1 MVKPGGLPWLVWL
14 DGLVEGSS
22 LQPAGKNQRKQ
33 MEAKKFEMELA
44 GRKLTIETGLL
55 AKQANGAV
63 TVRYGDTMVL
73 ATVVYSKYPRVG
85 KDFFP
90 LMVEYDEKMYASGKI
105 KGSRF
110 VKREGRPSDEAQLTA
125 RLIDRPLRPLFDQ
138 RIRNDIQVVIT
149 TMSYDG
155 QNDPDVPALVAAA
168 TAVLISD
175 IPFEASLGAVR
186 VGLVDGQMIIN
197 PTVEQRIKSSLDL
210 VVAGTQENIVMVEAG
225 AKEVAETDVLKAI
238 AFGHEAIK
246 QIVALLAE
254 VAKSI
259 GKTKMKLEFPE
270 PGATTL
276 KDKVLAAVGGQLDEI
291 LNINIKLERMA
302 KTDALEEKVVEQL
315 TSDFDDQFGAN
326 QLKSIEKKEEE
337 YKKLVTDIKA
347 AFHEAVS
354 DRVRADILEKERRI
368 GGRKLDEIRPIN
380 ISVGVSPRTH
390 GTGLFTRGETQVLT
404 VATLGSPGDEQV
416 IDGMED
422 EYKKRYIHHYNMPA
436 FATGE
441 TGPSRW
447 PSRRELGHGAMAE
460 KALIPV
466 LPLQEKFPYTI
477 RLVSEVLEA
486 NGSTS
491 MASTCA
497 STLALMDAGVPITSP
512 VAGVAMGLVTDSQ
525 GKFKVLT
532 DIQGEEDHLGDMDF
546 KVTGTEKGV
555 TCMQMDIKVK
565 GITHEIFEQAL
576 SQARA
581 GRLEI
586 LEKIK
591 AVIAAPRAELSKYA
605 PRIKTIKINPEKIR
619 EVIGPGGKVINKIIE
634 ETGVKIDIDDAG
646 LVMISSV
653 DPEGMKK
660 AIQKVEDITREAEVG
675 KIYHGKVTRLM
686 NFGAFVEIF
695 PGHEG
700 LVHISEMAPYRV
712 DRVEDIVKE
721 GDGIDVIVTEI
732 DDQGRTNL
740 SKKLAD
746 EKLGKS
752 VSKPKPGTGSGLGG
766 RSSSGF
772 RPSRFGRG
780 DRGRRSDGGR
790 PPRRGF
796 FIKK

>member
-1 MVKPGGLPWLVWL
+1 
-14 DGLVEGSS
+14 
-22 LQPAGKNQRKQ
+22 

-44 GRKLTIETGLL
+44 GRKLVIETGLL

-73 ATVVYSKYPRVG
+73 AAVVYSKHPRVG

-155 QNDPDVPALVAAA
+155 QNDPDVPALIASA

-175 IPFEASLGAVR
+175 IPFEAPVGAVR
-186 VGLVDGQMIIN
+186 VGLVDGQMVLN
-197 PTVEQRIKSSLDL
+197 PTVEQRDKSSLDL
-210 VVAGTQENIVMVEAG
+210 IVAGTKESIVMVEAG
-225 AKEVAETDVLKAI
+225 AKEVAEEEILKAM

-246 QIVALLAE
+246 QIVALQAE
-254 VAKSI
+254 V
-259 GKTKMKLEFPE
+259 
-270 PGATTL
+270 
-276 KDKVLAAVGGQLDEI
+276 VAAVGKPKMVLELPEVGEATLKKKVAAAVGDKLDEI
-291 LNINIKLERMA
+291 LKTNVKLERLA
-302 KTDALEEKVVEQL
+302 KTEALAAEVVEQL
-315 TSDFDDQFGAN
+315 TEDFDDTFSAN
-326 QLKSIEKKEEE
+326 KLKSIEEKQEQLKTFVAAIKE
-337 YKKLVTDIKA
+337 
-347 AFHEAVS
+347 AFHAIIA
-354 DRVRADILEKERRI
+354 DRVRADILEKEHRI
-368 GGRKLDEIRPIN
+368 GGRKLNEIRPIS

-404 VATLGSPGDEQV
+404 VVTLGSPGDEQI
-416 IDGMED
+416 IDGMEV

-460 KALIPV
+460 RALIPV
-466 LPLQEKFPYTI
+466 LPVQEKFPYTI

-497 STLALMDAGVPITSP
+497 SSLALMDAGVPITAP
-512 VAGVAMGLVTDSQ
+512 VAGVAMGLVTDGQ

-565 GITHEIFEQAL
+565 GITHEIFEQAI

-581 GRLEI
+581 GRMEI
-586 LEKIK
+586 LGKIK
-591 AVIAAPRAELSKYA
+591 AVIPQPRADLSKYA
-605 PRIKTIKINPEKIR
+605 PRIKTIKINPDKIR

-653 DPEGMKK
+653 DPEGMRQ
-660 AIQKVEDITREAEVG
+660 AVQKVEDITREAEVG

-700 LVHISEMAPYRV
+700 LVHISEMAPFRV
-712 DRVEDIVKE
+712 GRVEDIVKE
-721 GDGIDVIVTEI
+721 GDEIDVIVTEI

-746 EKLGKS
+746 EKLGKPPL
-752 VSKPKPGTGSGLGG
+752 KPKPGTDAGFGS
-766 RSSSGF
+766 
-772 RPSRFGRG
+772 RPSFGSRPPRFGGG
-780 DRGRRSDGGR
+780 DRGGSRRSDGGR

>member
-1 MVKPGGLPWLVWL
+1 
-14 DGLVEGSS
+14 
-22 LQPAGKNQRKQ
+22 

-44 GRKLTIETGLL
+44 GRQLTIETGLL
-55 AKQANGAV
+55 AKQSNGAV

-73 ATVVYSKYPRVG
+73 ATVVYSKHPRVG

-155 QNDPDVPALVAAA
+155 QNDPDVPALIAAA
-168 TAVLISD
+168 TSILISD
-175 IPFEASLGAVR
+175 IPFEAPLGAVR

-197 PTVEQRIKSSLDL
+197 PTVEQRDKSSLDL

-225 AKEVAETDVLKAI
+225 AKEVPEAEVLKAM
-238 AFGHEAIK
+238 AFGHQAIK
-246 QIVALLAE
+246 QIVSLQNEIIKA
-254 VAKSI
+254 V
-259 GKTKMKLEFPE
+259 GKTKMELVLPE
-270 PGATTL
+270 PGSDSL
-276 KDKVLAAVGGQLDEI
+276 KDKVVAAVGNKLDEI
-291 LNINIKLERMA
+291 LDINIKLDRMA
-302 KTDALEEKVVEQL
+302 RTDALEEDVVTQL
-315 TSDFDDQFGAN
+315 TQDFNDDFGAN
-326 QLKSIEKKEEE
+326 KLKSFEEKTAE
-337 YKKLVTDIKA
+337 YQKLVTDIKG
-347 AFHEAVS
+347 AFHDVVS

-368 GGRKLDEIRPIN
+368 GGRKLSQIRPIS
-380 ISVGVSPRTH
+380 IAVGVSPRTH

-404 VATLGSPGDEQV
+404 VATLGSPGDEQI

-460 KALIPV
+460 RALIPV
-466 LPLQEKFPYTI
+466 LPPQEKFPYTI

-497 STLALMDAGVPITSP
+497 STLALMDAGVPITAP
-512 VAGVAMGLVTDSQ
+512 VAGVAMGLVTDGQ

-546 KVTGTEKGV
+546 KVTGTDKGV

-565 GITHEIFEQAL
+565 GITHEIFEQAI

-586 LEKIK
+586 LDKIK
-591 AVIAAPRAELSKYA
+591 AVIPQPRPELSKYA
-605 PRIKTIKINPEKIR
+605 PRIRTIKINPEKIR

-660 AIQKVEDITREAEVG
+660 AVARVEDITREAEVG

-700 LVHISEMAPYRV
+700 LVHISELAPYRV
-712 DRVEDIVKE
+712 GRVEDIVKE
-721 GDGIDVIVTEI
+721 GDEIDVIVTEI

-740 SKKLAD
+740 SKKQAD
-746 EKLGKS
+746 EKLGRPAP
-752 VSKPKPGTGSGLGG
+752 KPKPGSGTGFGS
-766 RSSSGF
+766 
-772 RPSRFGRG
+772 RPSFGSRPPRFGGG
-780 DRGRRSDGGR
+780 DRNRRSDGGR

>member
-1 MVKPGGLPWLVWL
+1 
-14 DGLVEGSS
+14 
-22 LQPAGKNQRKQ
+22 

-73 ATVVYSKYPRVG
+73 ATVVFSKRKRVG

-149 TMSYDG
+149 TLSYDG
-155 QNDPDVPALVAAA
+155 QNDPDVPALVASA
-168 TAVLISD
+168 TAILISD
-175 IPFEASLGAVR
+175 IPFEAPLGAVR
-186 VGLVDGQMIIN
+186 VGLVDGQMVIN
-197 PTVEQRIKSSLDL
+197 PTVEQRAKSSLDL

-225 AKEVAETDVLKAI
+225 AKEVAEADILKAM
-238 AFGHEAIK
+238 AFGHDSIK
-246 QIVALLAE
+246 QITAFQSE
-254 VAKSI
+254 VIKAI
-259 GKTKMKLEFPE
+259 GKTKQELVLPE
-270 PGATTL
+270 PGEATV
-276 KDKVLAAVGGQLDEI
+276 KEKVAAAVGNKLDEI
-291 LNINIKLERMA
+291 LDTNIKLERMA
-302 KTDALEEKVVEQL
+302 KTDALEEEIVEQL
-315 TSDFDDQFGAN
+315 TKDIDDSFGEN
-326 QLKSIEKKEEE
+326 KLKSIAEKQELFNKQ
-337 YKKLVTDIKA
+337 VIDIKE
-347 AFHEAVS
+347 AFHEVMS
-354 DRVRADILEKERRI
+354 DRVRADILEKEHRI
-368 GGRKLDEIRPIN
+368 GGRKLNEIRPIS
-380 ISVGVSPRTH
+380 IAVGVAPRTH

-404 VATLGSPGDEQV
+404 VATLGSPGDEQI

-422 EYKKRYIHHYNMPA
+422 EYKKRYIHHYNMPG

-460 KALIPV
+460 RALIPV
-466 LPLQEKFPYTI
+466 LPPQEKFPYTI

-497 STLALMDAGVPITSP
+497 STLALMDAGVPITAP
-512 VAGVAMGLVTDSQ
+512 VAGVAMGLVTDGQ

-565 GITHEIFEQAL
+565 GITHEIFEQAIG
-576 SQARA
+576 QARE
-581 GRLEI
+581 GRMEI
-586 LEKIK
+586 LGKIK
-591 AVIAAPRAELSKYA
+591 AVLPQPRADLSKYA

-653 DPEGMKK
+653 DPEGMKQ
-660 AIQKVEDITREAEVG
+660 AVQKVEDITREAEVG

-686 NFGAFVEIF
+686 TFGAFVEIF

-712 DRVEDIVKE
+712 GRVEDIVKE
-721 GDGIDVIVTEI
+721 GDEIDVIVTEI

-740 SKKLAD
+740 SKKQAD
-746 EKLGKS
+746 QKLGKPAPT
-752 VSKPKPGTGSGLGG
+752 PKPGTGAP
-766 RSSSGF
+766 SS
-772 RPSRFGRG
+772 RPAFGSRPPRFGG
-780 DRGRRSDGGR
+780 NDRGRRSDGDR